1 MIGFVKGKGLESNE
15 KESIDEFIDALASD
29 KLNLFSGPLNFQ
41 DGSVYLKEGET
52 ATDHQ
57 IWYTKQLLEG
67 IDGASSVD

>member
-1 MIGFVKGKGLESNE
+1 MKPLNYTREDI
-15 KESIDEFIDALASD
+15 IRRASD

-67 IDGASSVD
+67 IDGASSVE